1 MAAMHSPFMSHNS
14 ITAGIAAQYVPTNGI
29 AANMAARAEKIKINE
44 KLWKTIGNQ
53 NCIQNLQIY

>member
-29 AANMAARAEKIKINE
+29 AANMAARAEEIKINE
-44 KLWKTIGNQ
+44 KL
-53 NCIQNLQIY
+53 